1 MTNVFVL
8 SVFTFILY
16 TGILFGLSA
25 FFVKRALNSYEE
37 YTLCGRTLTI
47 WYVIL
52 TYMGTWIGG
61 GTIIGLAGSS
71 YMNGVGQYWIF
82 ASSCVAGYF
91 FAMLFITRIRAIRL
105 SSIGDM
111 FALRF
116 PEFGEKVRIPVS
128 VGLLIRNVTMIGMQ
142 FTALSFMFTYLWNI
156 DRNLAVL
163 VTFIIITGYTAM
175 SGLWAVVATD
185 VFQGFLQTIG
195 LFVLMYFSIAANGG
209 IENIVRFYAEA
220 GKEIQIALIGGEG
233 WFANFVLC
241 FITFGLFFFM
251 GDQSDWERVWASK
264 NDKTAFWGYLIP
276 LTVTLLLLLIPTYI
290 GVFQKPVAA
299 PGTEEE
305 YLIYGF
311 VFERLSPILAL
322 FITVTIISAIM
333 SSADS
338 FMIGSGQIFSNDIIK
353 RFVNREASDKE
364 LIFWTRMGVVVSGT
378 VGFAFAINISDM
390 IYLWISG
397 IAIATVTIIPAYFMA
412 WFSKTANT
420 RGVLWGMGAG
430 MLYCALILLL
440 GFEFN
445 LLSIFIGLVINQAIS
460 FIVSRVTGCP
470 SVQVVGSTYYWSE
483 RFRQISNI
491 PK

>member
-1 MTNVFVL
+1 
-8 SVFTFILY
+8 
-16 TGILFGLSA
+16 
-25 FFVKRALNSYEE
+25 
-37 YTLCGRTLTI
+37 
-47 WYVIL
+47 
-52 TYMGTWIGG
+52 
-61 GTIIGLAGSS
+61 
-71 YMNGVGQYWIF
+71 
-82 ASSCVAGYF
+82 
-91 FAMLFITRIRAIRL
+91 
-105 SSIGDM
+105 
-111 FALRF
+111 
-116 PEFGEKVRIPVS
+116 
-128 VGLLIRNVTMIGMQ
+128 
-142 FTALSFMFTYLWNI
+142 
-156 DRNLAVL
+156 
-163 VTFIIITGYTAM
+163 
-175 SGLWAVVATD
+175 
-185 VFQGFLQTIG
+185 
-195 LFVLMYFSIAANGG
+195 
-209 IENIVRFYAEA
+209 
-220 GKEIQIALIGGEG
+220 
-233 WFANFVLC
+233 
-241 FITFGLFFFM
+241 M

-430 MLYCALILLL
+430 MLYCALIYFYRAGHKPSNFFYCLPGHRMPFGSGGGQHLLL
-440 GFEFN
+440 EREIQAN
-445 LLSIFIGLVINQAIS
+445 KQHTQIGY
-460 FIVSRVTGCP
+460 T
-470 SVQVVGSTYYWSE
+470 
-483 RFRQISNI
+483 
-491 PK
+491 